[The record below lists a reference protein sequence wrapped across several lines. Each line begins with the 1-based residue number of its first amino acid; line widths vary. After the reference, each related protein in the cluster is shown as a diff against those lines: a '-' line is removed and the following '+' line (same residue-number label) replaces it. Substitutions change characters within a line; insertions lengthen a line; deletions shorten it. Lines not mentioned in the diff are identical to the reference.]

1 MADEQHKNT
10 GGQITT
16 TAEEKPRIGQITT
29 TAEEKPRIVQMSQS
43 DLDALIDKKYAKG
56 AEKANSKL
64 LEDLGVTNVD
74 DLKTI
79 VTTYKEAEE
88 KNKSD
93 LDKANDTINTLNGTI
108 TELTN
113 KLGQSQ
119 TESKINKLAVDNGI
133 TEVDYFKY
141 EYEKASKKEDFE
153 EAKFVTNLLES
164 KGSILKVNLSNKEN
178 NLNNPRNHSRN
189 MDGSGETI
197 TMSDYSMLSKE
208 ERAKYTP
215 NQVIKG

>member
-10 GGQITT
+10 GDQITT
-16 TAEEKPRIGQITT
+16 TAEGEPKT
-29 TAEEKPRIVQMSQS
+29 VQMSQS
-43 DLDALIDKKYAKG
+43 DLDSLIDKKYAKG

-74 DLKTI
+74 DLKAI
-79 VTTYKEAEE
+79 VTTYKEAED

-93 LDKANDTINTLNGTI
+93 LDKANETINTLNSTI
-108 TELTN
+108 TKLTN
-113 KLGQSQ
+113 ELGQSQ

-141 EYEKASKKEDFE
+141 EYDKASKEEGFD

-178 NLNNPRNHSRN
+178 NLKNPKNHSRN
-189 MDGSGETI
+189 MDENGETI

-215 NQVIKG
+215 NQIIKG